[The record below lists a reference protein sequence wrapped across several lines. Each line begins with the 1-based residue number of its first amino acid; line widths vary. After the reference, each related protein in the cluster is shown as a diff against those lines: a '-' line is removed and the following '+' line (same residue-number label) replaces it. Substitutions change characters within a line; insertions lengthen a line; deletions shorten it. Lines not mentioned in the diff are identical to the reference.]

1 MSESVIELRNVVK
14 RYGSF
19 VATNNVSMD
28 IAKGRIF
35 GLLGPNGAGKTTIL
49 RMITNI
55 LIQDSGTIT
64 VLGEPVS
71 SHQQERIGYLPEER
85 GLYKNLKVIEQIRY
99 FGELKGLP
107 TAEALR
113 RGRAWLQRLG
123 AEEWENKK
131 IRELSK
137 GMSQKVQFITTV
149 LHHPPLLILDEP
161 FSGLDPVNADLLI
174 EVIQELRAAGS
185 SIILSTHVMEQ
196 VERLCD
202 DIALVNKGRIL
213 LSGSVREVRSRYG
226 RNTLELE
233 YEGSGEFIESLQD
246 VDIIMQSE
254 GRVELRLNKG
264 TAQVNDV
271 LSAAIA
277 HATVIRSEVAQPRL
291 HEIFVEEIQNDE
303 HVGDETNKEGR

>member
-1 MSESVIELRNVVK
+1 MSENVIELRNVVK

-19 VATNNVSMD
+19 VATNDVSMD
-28 IAKGRIF
+28 IPKGRIF

-55 LIQDSGTIT
+55 LIPDSGTVT
-64 VLGEPVS
+64 VLGEPVG

-99 FGELKGLP
+99 FGELKGLH

-113 RGRAWLQRLG
+113 RGRAWLKRLS

-174 EVIQELRAAGS
+174 DVIHELRNAGS

-226 RNTLELE
+226 RNTMLLE
-233 YEGSGEFIESLQD
+233 YEGPRDFVSGLRD
-246 VDIIMQSE
+246 VDVLMESE
-254 GRVELRLNKG
+254 GRVELRLHKG
-264 TAQVNDV
+264 TTQVNEV
-271 LSAAIA
+271 IAAALASVTI
-277 HATVIRSEVAQPRL
+277 IRSELAEPRL
-291 HEIFVEEIQNDE
+291 HDIFVAEVQKDE
-303 HVGDETNKEGR
+303 LNGKEGA

>member
-1 MSESVIELRNVVK
+1 MSENVIELKDVVK
-14 RYGSF
+14 RYGTY

-113 RGRAWLQRLG
+113 RGRAWLKRLG

-226 RNTLELE
+226 KNTMLLE
-233 YEGSGEFIESLQD
+233 YEGSDHFVQSLTD
-246 VDIIMQSE
+246 VDVLMQSE
-254 GRVELRLNKG
+254 GRVELRLKNG
-264 TAQVNDV
+264 ASQLNQV
-271 LSAAIA
+271 LMAAMNSVSI
-277 HATVIRSEVAQPRL
+277 IRCELAEPRL
-291 HEIFVEEIQNDE
+291 HDIFVEEVQNDE
-303 HVGDETNKEGR
+303 QSAKEGA